1 MSKIRL
7 GDFFF
12 KPDIVQRQ
20 GNYDSFIRGL
30 LTQHSQE
37 VDQYFTEEVPKIQY
51 LVVIRNV
58 VIQQDWLAFII
69 HRVDFFY
76 YFYR

>member
-7 GDFFF
+7 GDFYF

-37 VDQYFTEEVPKIQY
+37 VDQYFTEEVRKIQY
-51 LVVIRNV
+51 LVVIQNV
-58 VIQQDWLAFII
+58 VIQQEWLASII
-69 HRVDFFY
+69 LHVDFFY